1 MSHTTYGA
9 PSRPADGTPSTTEEG
24 TRVLPENIPTVTLTA
39 RYLTPD
45 GRPMSGTVEFR
56 PPALLTH
63 AEADLFLGGPTRA
76 TLDADGRIS
85 VVLPATDAPGWN
97 PVAWTYTVTE
107 KLAGLA
113 RGGRTYQIALAASV
127 PAVDLADI
135 APADPSTPQYVAVPG
150 PPGPA
155 GELGPQ
161 GPAGP
166 AGAVHSVNGHTE
178 ADIVLGA
185 ADVSALAAASAG
197 APGGVATLGADGLV
211 PAAQLPSGGGAVA
224 SVNGMTGDVRLTAD
238 GLGAL
243 TPAAGDAR
251 YVALGAA
258 PVRSVNGLTGEVV
271 LTAADVTAV
280 PAGEAVLLA
289 GDQTVEGTKTFAVPP
304 ATAAAPATD
313 DALTRRGYV
322 DAVSAAGTWSPSAMG
337 FHGWSFDPAA
347 SSANSV
353 QYCINGW
360 VYLIGIP
367 LHAPALV
374 KNVVFYVPG
383 YAGNNAL
390 SSSSY
395 AGLYTAAGKRVGLTA
410 SLTTLIP
417 ATEGRTVICPLSA
430 QYDAQPGLY
439 WVALVVNGPSPN
451 SNGPAFMRGAS
462 MGEAPGGSARMP
474 GKFIRHG
481 RLGVTG
487 QTSLPTAFDPGTVV
501 ADSNAI
507 WAALS

>member
-1 MSHTTYGA
+1 M
-9 PSRPADGTPSTTEEG
+9 
-24 TRVLPENIPTVTLTA
+24 LPESIPTVTVTA

-76 TLDADGRIS
+76 TLDAEGRIS
-85 VVLPATDAPGWN
+85 VVLPATDGPGWN
-97 PVAWTYTVTE
+97 PVDWTYTVTE

-113 RGGRTYQIALAASV
+113 RGGRTYQIALSAAL

-135 APADPSTPQYVAVPG
+135 APADPGTPQYVAVPG

-178 ADIVLGA
+178 ADIVLSA
-185 ADVSALAAASAG
+185 ADVSALSSTSAG

-211 PAAQLPSGGGAVA
+211 PAAQLPAGGGAVA
-224 SVNGMTGDVRLTAD
+224 SVNGQTGDVRLTAD
-238 GLGAL
+238 DLGAL
-243 TPAAGDAR
+243 TQVTGDAR
-251 YVALGAA
+251 YLPLGGA

-271 LTAADVTAV
+271 LTASAVSAV
-280 PAGEAVLLA
+280 PAGEALLLA
-289 GDQTVEGTKTFAVPP
+289 GDQSIQGTKTFATPP
-304 ATAAAPATD
+304 VTTAAPATA

-322 DAVSAAGTWSPSAMG
+322 DAVSSAGTWSPSAVG

-367 LHAPALV
+367 LHARATV
-374 KNVVFYVPG
+374 RNVVFYVPG

-390 SSSSY
+390 STSSY
-395 AGLYTAAGKRVGLTA
+395 AGLYTEEGKRVGLTA
-410 SLTTLIP
+410 SLGTLIP
-417 ATEGRTVICPLSA
+417 ATEGQTVVCPLSA
-430 QYDAQPGLY
+430 SYVAEPGRY
-439 WVALVVNGPSPN
+439 WVGLVVNGPSPN
-451 SNGPAFMRGAS
+451 TNGPAFMRGAS

-481 RLGVTG
+481 RLSTTG
-487 QTSLPTAFDPGTVV
+487 QSSLPTSFDPGKVV